1 MLIRPFNP
9 ADIPPAAAVLRRA
22 AETSILHESRSQ
34 DAAAFLAEHDAAGL
48 RRNLDAGFVYHAAE
62 VDGVLAGFIG
72 VRGGTHVYHL
82 FVDAPWQRRGIARAL
97 WLAARAAALQPGHPG
112 IFTVNASNVSVP
124 FYASLG
130 FERTA
135 PMQVSTV
142 RYNPMRLVA
151 AASASGTDGADLVG
165 AA

>member
-1 MLIRPFNP
+1 MTGVQKCALPI
-9 ADIPPAAAVLRRA
+9 
-22 AETSILHESRSQ
+22 S
-34 DAAAFLAEHDAAGL
+34 AAFFAEHDAAGL
-48 RRNLDAGFVYHAAE
+48 RRNLDAGFVYHAAI

-82 FVDAPWQRRGIARAL
+82 FVDAPFHRRGIARAL
-97 WLAARAAALQPGHPG
+97 WLAARSAALDGGKGAGHGG

-124 FYASLG
+124 FYESLG

-151 AASASGTDGADLVG
+151 DPSVSGAPGADLVG